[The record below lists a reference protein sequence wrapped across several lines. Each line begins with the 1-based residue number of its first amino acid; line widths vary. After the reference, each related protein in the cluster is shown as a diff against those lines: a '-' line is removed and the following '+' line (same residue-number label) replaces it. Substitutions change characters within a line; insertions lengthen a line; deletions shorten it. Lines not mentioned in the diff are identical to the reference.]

1 MIVAS
6 TVGHSQSGWLD
17 RKFERAM
24 ACFAP
29 FEESPHLAVAVSG
42 GADSTVLAMLAAS
55 WTKARQGRLSAL
67 IVDHGLR
74 PESADEARRVHDRTE
89 ALGVT
94 AAVLSWRGDK
104 PHSGIQSAARAAR
117 YDLLASWC
125 RSQGVLHLLVGHHAD
140 DQAETVAMRAA
151 RGSGSV
157 GLGGMSAIVEKP
169 DFRLLRPLL
178 GVTKAD
184 LQEWLRQR
192 GVDWLED
199 PSNRDL
205 RFARARLRCDQTW
218 RKEALRLP
226 DQVARNA
233 TVRRKAEAARLQ
245 VLARAVTLDPLGFAL
260 VDLAPLLAAPVD
272 VAEAALGAVLTCV
285 GGRTYG
291 PASGALQDAWYT
303 LREAPPGKARTLGGC
318 LIQRRSETLV
328 IARETARLPAR
339 APFGPGATCLWD
351 GRFAVHLGIAAP
363 RGAEIGPLGRD
374 RGIALGRTGSGIL
387 APWPALAAL
396 PALWVAEKP
405 VSVPIP
411 GSEACGVWPF
421 SAVFR
426 PHRALV
432 SPTFAVA

>member
-1 MIVAS
+1 MIVAP
-6 TVGHSQSGWLD
+6 TLGHCRSGRLD
-17 RKFERAM
+17 RQFEQAM

-42 GADSTVLAMLAAS
+42 GADSTALAMLAAT
-55 WTKARQGRLSAL
+55 WTHVRQGRLSAL

-74 PESADEARRVHDRTE
+74 PESADEARRVRDRIE
-89 ALGVT
+89 ALGMT
-94 AAVLSWRGDK
+94 ATVLGWRGDK
-104 PHSGIQSAARAAR
+104 PRSGIQSTARKAR
-117 YDLLASWC
+117 YDLLAAWC
-125 RSQGVLHLLVGHHAD
+125 RSQAVLHLLVGHHAD
-140 DQAETVAMRAA
+140 DQAETIAMRAA
-151 RGSGSV
+151 RGSGAV
-157 GLGGMSAIVEKP
+157 GLGGMSAIVEMA

-178 GVTKAD
+178 GVTKVEV
-184 LQEWLRQR
+184 QEWLRQR
-192 GVDWLED
+192 DVDWVED
-199 PSNRDL
+199 PTNRDL
-205 RFARARLRCDQTW
+205 RFARARLRLDKTW
-218 RKEALRLP
+218 RKEARRLTE
-226 DQVARNA
+226 VASNA
-233 TVRRKAEAARLQ
+233 TVRRKAEVARLQ
-245 VLARAVTLDPLGFAL
+245 VLASALTLDPLGFAL

-291 PASGALQDAWYT
+291 PASGALQDAWHA

-339 APFGPGATCLWD
+339 APFGPGATRLWD

-411 GSEACGVWPF
+411 GSEARGVWPF